1 MSYRERKLPIGIQS
15 FEKLREED
23 FLYVDKTEYVYKL
36 AHSGIPYFLSRPRRF
51 GKSLLLS
58 TLKAY
63 WEGKKELFKGLA
75 IEKLEEDN
83 DKAWQPYPIFYFD
96 FNMSGYQEKGNL
108 EKVLKAHLK
117 EWEKTY
123 GYDELDGENREV
135 ETDSLLAIRFRN
147 LIVKASDNTGKKC
160 VVLIDEYDK
169 PLLDIF
175 ENEQLVE
182 YNRGVFKGFFS
193 CLKSM
198 DAYLQFVFITGVTK
212 FNKVSIFSDL
222 NQLNDITFSD
232 DYAGICGISEEELT
246 EYFMPEIERMAD
258 TRGISVEDCK
268 NKLKNTYDGYCFSA
282 TMIGVYNPYSLLKS
296 IYNKKF
302 GSYWFETGTPTF
314 LLKRI
319 KRMNFDV
326 KQFSDDSIDV
336 TERMLSDYR
345 ADNNDPVPLLYQTG
359 YLTIE
364 AYDEQADCYTLG
376 FPNDEVKYGFLEN
389 LMQEYSE
396 DSGAGS
402 GKDILS
408 IKKNAEKG
416 RLDGLKNSI
425 TALFA
430 SIPYTSEK
438 VVFEHYFQTV
448 LYILFQLLGKYVVC
462 ELHTYTGR
470 VDCIVE
476 TDNYVYIFEFK
487 RDKSADEALAQIE
500 EMKYGLPYVADK
512 RTLYKIGVNFDSETR
527 MLTEWKVK
535 ERL

>member
-1 MSYRERKLPIGIQS
+1 MGIHDRKLPIGIQS
-15 FEKLREED
+15 FEKLREEN
-23 FLYVDKTEYVYKL
+23 FIYVDKTEYVYKL

-63 WEGKKELFKGLA
+63 WEGKHELFKGLV
-75 IEKLEEDN
+75 IDKLEANN
-83 DKAWQPYPIFYFD
+83 DKAWQSYPIFYFD
-96 FNMSGYQEKGNL
+96 FNRSGYQDKGNL
-108 EKVLKAHLK
+108 EKVIEAHLN
-117 EWEKTY
+117 EWEKVY
-123 GYDELDGENREV
+123 GSDEAGKDSKEDKSE
-135 ETDSLLAIRFRN
+135 SLLAIRFQN
-147 LIVKASDNTGKKC
+147 LLVNASERTGKKC

-182 YNRGVFKGFFS
+182 YNRAVFKGFFS
-193 CLKSM
+193 TLKSF

-222 NQLNDITFSD
+222 NQLDDITFD
-232 DYAGICGISEEELT
+232 NAFAGICGITEDELK
-246 EYFMPEIERMAD
+246 ENFLPEIEAIAD
-258 TRGISVEDCK
+258 DNEMTLDECFDKMRS
-268 NKLKNTYDGYCFSA
+268 TYDGYCFSSK
-282 TMIGVYNPYSLLKS
+282 MIGVYNPYSLLRS
-296 IYNKKF
+296 FNKKQF

-326 KQFSDDSIDV
+326 KHFSDDSIDI

-359 YLTIE
+359 YLTVKD
-364 AYDEQADCYTLG
+364 YDRHADCYTLG
-376 FPNDEVKYGFLEN
+376 FPNDEVRYGFLEN

-408 IKKNAEKG
+408 IKKSIEKG
-416 RLDGLKNSI
+416 DLDGLKNSI

-430 SIPYTSEK
+430 SIPYTSDD

-476 TDNYVYIFEFK
+476 TDKYVYIFEFK
-487 RDKSADEALAQIE
+487 RDKSADEALDQID
-500 EMKYGLPYVADK
+500 EMKYALPYAADK
-512 RTLYKIGVNFDSETR
+512 RTLYKVGANFDSETR

-535 ERL
+535 

>member
-1 MSYRERKLPIGIQS
+1 MSYNERKLPIGIQS
-15 FEKLREED
+15 FEKLREEG

-63 WEGKKELFKGLA
+63 WEGKKELFAGLA
-75 IEKLEEDN
+75 IEKLEEGN

-96 FNMSGYQEKGNL
+96 FNRGGYQEKGNL
-108 EKVLKAHLK
+108 EKVLEAHLK
-117 EWEKTY
+117 EWEKIY
-123 GYDELDGENREV
+123 GCDESEVDKDDGESEA
-135 ETDSLLAIRFRN
+135 DSLLAIRFQK
-147 LIVKASDNTGKKC
+147 LLVKASDSTGKKC

-182 YNRGVFKGFFS
+182 YNRSVFKGFFS
-193 CLKSM
+193 TLKSF
-198 DAYLQFVFITGVTK
+198 DAYLQSVFITGVTK

-222 NQLNDITFSD
+222 NQLDDITFD
-232 DYAGICGISEEELT
+232 NAYAGICGITENELKN
-246 EYFMPEIERMAD
+246 YFMPEIEAMAD
-258 TRGISVEDCK
+258 DNEMAVAECFDKMKS
-268 NKLKNTYDGYCFSA
+268 TYDGYCFSSK
-282 TMIGVYNPYSLLKS
+282 MVGVYNPYSMLRAF
-296 IYNKKF
+296 NKKQF

-326 KQFSDDSIDV
+326 KHFSDGTLSI
-336 TERMLSDYR
+336 TERSISDYR

-359 YLTIE
+359 YLTIKD
-364 AYDEQADCYTLG
+364 YNRNRDSYKIG
-376 FPNDEVKYGFLEN
+376 FPNDEVRYGFLEN
-389 LMQEYSE
+389 LMQEYSK

-408 IKKNAEKG
+408 IDDCIEDGNLE
-416 RLDGLKNSI
+416 GLKNSI

-430 SIPYTSEK
+430 SIPYTSEN

-448 LYILFQLLGKYVVC
+448 LYILFELLGKYTVC

-470 VDCIVE
+470 VDCVVE
-476 TDNYVYIFEFK
+476 TDKYVYIFEFK
-487 RDKSADEALAQIE
+487 RDKSADEALAQIDD
-500 EMKYGLPYVADK
+500 MNYALPYAADK
-512 RTLYKIGVNFDSETR
+512 RTLYKVGVNFDSETR

-535 ERL
+535 